1 MSCGRVSPEP
11 ASTAR
16 TPFTEL
22 RVATRRL
29 RSSLATFRPLFGG
42 SKPQRLR
49 DEHKGVGTLLGPVRD
64 VEVMRAHPHET
75 AAAVVGDADLADVL
89 AQLDHELT
97 ERHSRAHSKP
107 ITAMDGPRYAAL
119 LAALEAFVIKPPWAK
134 RTAKAA
140 ARLTVPALVGRACV
154 GTGLTC
160 DQIVT

>member
-97 ERHSRAHSKP
+97 E
-107 ITAMDGPRYAAL
+107 
-119 LAALEAFVIKPPWAK
+119 
-134 RTAKAA
+134 
-140 ARLTVPALVGRACV
+140 
-154 GTGLTC
+154 
-160 DQIVT
+160 